1 MKGRAI
7 LVLLVVVL
15 GAPVLTGADHRN
27 HDDVKRL
34 RDAGEILSLEAIIE
48 KYRQS
53 RPAGRILEAELEQEH
68 GRYVYELEILYDDGS
83 VVELEYDAQTG
94 ELLEIERKR

>member
-1 MKGRAI
+1 MKGQDI
-7 LVLLVVVL
+7 LVLMALL
-15 GAPVLTGADHRN
+15 GVPVFTGADHRN

-34 RDAGEILSLEAIIE
+34 RDAGEILSLEAITE
-48 KYRQS
+48 QYRQS
-53 RPAGRILEAELEQEH
+53 RPAGRILEAELEHEH

-83 VVELEYDAQTG
+83 VVEMEYDAETG